1 MSGLINPHA
10 APEEAAYALLIELVR
25 AQRVPQ
31 YEGEISGLLAMYDE
45 AVKHFKEKIT
55 TIPDLPRAPFTAG
68 EDGPC
73 EEPDAPEPYA
83 CPSIAG
89 SPNDVTHPPPP
100 KTLLAP
106 GDPRND

>member
-45 AVKHFKEKIT
+45 AVKHFKER
-55 TIPDLPRAPFTAG
+55 DRALGVDIVVREKCDACGSRAG
-68 EDGPC
+68 VGW
-73 EEPDAPEPYA
+73 
-83 CPSIAG
+83 IAVWVISCRG
-89 SPNDVTHPPPP
+89 
-100 KTLLAP
+100 
-106 GDPRND
+106 R

>member
-45 AVKHFKEKIT
+45 AVKHFKEKET
-55 TIPDLPRAPFTAG
+55 RRRWLDSGLRHQLPR
-68 EDGPC
+68 
-73 EEPDAPEPYA
+73 
-83 CPSIAG
+83 
-89 SPNDVTHPPPP
+89 
-100 KTLLAP
+100 
-106 GDPRND
+106 